1 MNVARSQPSPY
12 TLREKLLTYLHNTSL
27 LNLQNAF
34 ENAQADPNMLLLADR
49 DDLDRSGNAY
59 TMLNWACYYRF
70 EEAIAFLLL
79 KGGDPFLRT
88 QQICETEHHE
98 ISPSAIETVLH
109 WYSKPAYS
117 ECVMPYCCRSNLIA
131 LQQWNDIAAIFARSN
146 SSTKPE

>member
-1 MNVARSQPSPY
+1 MARSKPRQPSPL
-12 TLREKLLTYLHNTSL
+12 TLLERLMKYLQMKYV
-27 LNLQNAF
+27 LNLEIAFKNAHV
-34 ENAQADPNMLLLADR
+34 DPNMLLH
-49 DDLDRSGNAY
+49 GY
-59 TMLNWACYYRF
+59 TMLNWACYYRS

-79 KGGDPFLRT
+79 KGGDPFEPFLRT
-88 QQICETEHHE
+88 QQICETEQHE